1 METQL
6 LTAHCL
12 LLTAQMNIVVC
23 IKQVP
28 ETQDVRL
35 DPVTHTLKREGIAA
49 MINPF
54 DLYALEEG
62 LRVRESQGGK
72 VTVLTMG
79 PPQAEAALREALGY
93 GADAAVLLSDKAFA
107 GADTWAT
114 ALTLAR
120 AIDKLGGADLIFTGK
135 QAIDGDTA
143 QVGPMLATILDI
155 PYAAW
160 ARKLTFSGDGSVAVE
175 RLLDH
180 GYDAVETS
188 LPALVTVVKEINE
201 PRVPS
206 FKAKLKAKKEAIPVW
221 GISDLGMDAAEVGLS
236 GSFTQVVKVFAPP
249 ARGKAEIWTGAADE
263 LAGRLWQRLKAL
275 KSGETP
281 SEHL

>member
-1 METQL
+1 ML
-6 LTAHCL
+6 K
-12 LLTAQMNIVVC
+12 IIVC

-28 ETQDVRL
+28 DTQEVRL

-49 MINPF
+49 IINPF

-62 LRVRESQGGK
+62 LRVKEAQGGK
-72 VTVLTMG
+72 VTVITMG

-120 AIDKLGGADLIFTGK
+120 AIDKLGGADLIFCGK

-143 QVGPMLATILDI
+143 QVGPMLATILNI
-155 PYAAW
+155 PYVAW
-160 ARKLTFSGDGSVAVE
+160 ARKLTLADGDLTVE

-180 GYDAVETS
+180 GYDAVATN
-188 LPALVTVVKEINE
+188 LPALITVVKEINE

-206 FKAKLKAKKEAIPVW
+206 FKAKLRAKKAAIPVW
-221 GISDLGMDAAEVGLS
+221 GIADLNLEAGNVGLN
-236 GSFTQVVKVFAPP
+236 GSFTQVVKVFPPP
-249 ARGKAEIWTGAADE
+249 ARGQAEIWTGAPEE
-263 LAGRLWQRLKAL
+263 LADRLWQRLKEMS
-275 KSGETP
+275 KSAV
-281 SEHL
+281 

>member
-1 METQL
+1 
-6 LTAHCL
+6 
-12 LLTAQMNIVVC
+12 MNIIVC

-28 ETQDVRL
+28 ETQEVRL
-35 DPVTHTLKREGIAA
+35 DPVTHTLKREGIKAI
-49 MINPF
+49 INPF

-62 LRVRESQGGK
+62 LRVKDAQGGK

-79 PPQAEAALREALGY
+79 PPQAEEALRECLGY

-114 ALTLAR
+114 ALTLAK
-120 AIDKLGGADLIFTGK
+120 AIEKLGGADLIFTGK

-143 QVGPMLATILDI
+143 QVGPMLAAILDL

-160 ARKLTFSGDGSVAVE
+160 ARKLTFGANGTLTVE

-180 GYDAVETS
+180 GYDAVAVT
-188 LPALVTVVKEINE
+188 LPALITVVREINE

-206 FKAKLKAKKEAIPVW
+206 FKAKLKAKKEPIPVW
-221 GISDLGMDAAEVGLS
+221 GSAELGLPPEEVGLT
-236 GSFTQVVKVFAPP
+236 GSFTQVVKVFPPP
-249 ARGKAEIWTGAADE
+249 ARGKSEVWTGEPAE
-263 LAGRLWQRLKAL
+263 LAGRLWQRLKEMSKVAV
-275 KSGETP
+275 
-281 SEHL
+281 

>member
-1 METQL
+1 ML
-6 LTAHCL
+6 K
-12 LLTAQMNIVVC
+12 IIVC

-28 ETQDVRL
+28 ETQEVRL

-49 MINPF
+49 IINPF
-54 DLYALEEG
+54 DLYAVEEA
-62 LRVRESQGGK
+62 LRIKDARGAR
-72 VTVLTMG
+72 VTLLTMG
-79 PPQAEAALREALGY
+79 PPQAETALREALGY

-114 ALTLAR
+114 ALTLAK
-120 AIDKLGGADLIFTGK
+120 AIDKLGSADLILCGK

-143 QVGPMLATILDI
+143 QVGPMLATILNI
-155 PYAAW
+155 PYVAW
-160 ARKLTFSGDGSVAVE
+160 ARKLEFGSAGRLTVE

-221 GISDLGMDAAEVGLS
+221 GIDDLGLAAADVGLS
-236 GSFTQVVKVFAPP
+236 GSFTQVVKVFPPP
-249 ARGKAEIWTGAADE
+249 ARGESEVWTGAPEE
-263 LAGRLWQRLKAL
+263 LAARLWRRLKEQSKAQL
-275 KSGETP
+275 
-281 SEHL
+281 

>member
-1 METQL
+1 ML
-6 LTAHCL
+6 
-12 LLTAQMNIVVC
+12 NIIVC

-28 ETQDVRL
+28 ETQEVRL

-49 MINPF
+49 IINPF

-62 LRVRESQGGK
+62 LRVKDAQGGK
-72 VTVLTMG
+72 VTLLTMG
-79 PPQAEAALREALGY
+79 PPQAEAALREALGF

-120 AIDKLGGADLIFTGK
+120 AIDKLGGADLIFCGK

-143 QVGPMLATILDI
+143 QVGPMLATVLDL

-160 ARKLTFSGDGSVAVE
+160 ARKLTFGEGGALMVE

-180 GYDAVETS
+180 GYDAVEVS
-188 LPALVTVVKEINE
+188 LPALITVVKEINE

-206 FKAKLKAKKEAIPVW
+206 FKAKLKARKEPIPVW
-221 GISDLGMDAAEVGLS
+221 GLADLGLQPEEVGLQ
-236 GSFTQVVKVFAPP
+236 GSFTQVVKVFPPP
-249 ARGKAEIWTGAADE
+249 ARGTPEIWEGPPME
-263 LAGRLWQRLKAL
+263 LAPRLWARLKEL
-275 KSGETP
+275 GKR
-281 SEHL
+281 

>member
-1 METQL
+1 ML
-6 LTAHCL
+6 R
-12 LLTAQMNIVVC
+12 IIVC

-28 ETQDVRL
+28 DTQEVRL
-35 DPVTHTLKREGIAA
+35 DPVTHTLKREGVKA

-62 LRVRESQGGK
+62 LRVKDARGGK
-72 VTVLTMG
+72 VTVLSMG
-79 PPQAEAALREALGY
+79 PPQAEEALREALGY
-93 GADAAVLLSDKAFA
+93 GADAAILLSDKKFA

-120 AIDKLGGADLIFTGK
+120 AIEKLGAVDLVFTGK

-143 QVGPMLATILDI
+143 QVGPMLAAILNI

-160 ARKLTFSGDGSVAVE
+160 ARKLSFGADGALQVE

-180 GYDAVETS
+180 GYDAVELK
-188 LPALVTVVKEINE
+188 LPALITVVKEINE

-206 FKAKLKAKKEAIPVW
+206 FKAKLRAKKEPIPVW
-221 GISDLGMDAAEVGLS
+221 GLEDLGLAEAEVGLN
-236 GSFTQVVKVFAPP
+236 GSFTQVIKVFLPP
-249 ARGKAEIWTGAADE
+249 ARGKSEVWTGAPAE
-263 LAGRLWQRLKAL
+263 LAGRLWQRLKVM
-275 KSGETP
+275 SRGVGE
-281 SEHL
+281 

>member
-1 METQL
+1 MV
-6 LTAHCL
+6 H
-12 LLTAQMNIVVC
+12 IIVC

-28 ETQDVRL
+28 DTQEVRL

-49 MINPF
+49 IINPF
-54 DLYALEEG
+54 DLYALEEA
-62 LRVRESQGGK
+62 LRVKDSQGGR

-93 GADAAVLLSDKAFA
+93 GADDAVLLSDKNFA

-120 AIDKLGGADLIFTGK
+120 AVERLGPADLIFCGK

-160 ARKLTFSGDGSVAVE
+160 ARKLTFGADGTLQVE
-175 RLLDH
+175 RFLDH
-180 GYDAVETS
+180 GYDAVEVR
-188 LPALVTVVKEINE
+188 LPALITVVKEINE

-206 FKAKLKAKKEAIPVW
+206 FKAKLRAKKDPVPVW
-221 GISDLGMDAAEVGLS
+221 GLAELDLSAQEVGLS
-236 GSFTQVVKVFAPP
+236 GSFTQVVQVFPPP
-249 ARGKAEIWTGAADE
+249 ARGTAEIWTGVPAE
-263 LAGRLWQRLKAL
+263 LGARLWQRLKAV
-275 KSGETP
+275 GRA
-281 SEHL
+281 

>member
-1 METQL
+1 ML
-6 LTAHCL
+6 K
-12 LLTAQMNIVVC
+12 IIVC

-28 ETQDVRL
+28 ETQEVRL
-35 DPVTHTLKREGIAA
+35 DPVTHTLKREGIKAI
-49 MINPF
+49 INPF

-62 LRVRESQGGK
+62 LRVKDAHGGQ

-79 PPQAEAALREALGY
+79 PPQAEIALREALGY
-93 GADAAVLLSDKAFA
+93 GADEAVLLSDRAFA

-114 ALTLAR
+114 ALTLSKAVE
-120 AIDKLGGADLIFTGK
+120 KLGGADLIFTGK

-143 QVGPMLATILDI
+143 QVGPMLAAILDL

-160 ARKLTFSGDGSVAVE
+160 ARKLTFGADGDLTVE

-180 GYDAVETS
+180 GYDAVEVK

-206 FKAKLKAKKEAIPVW
+206 FKAKLRAKQANIPVW
-221 GISDLGMDAAEVGLS
+221 GLADLGLNEAETGLS
-236 GSFTQVVKVFAPP
+236 GSFTQVVKVFPPP
-249 ARGKAEIWTGAADE
+249 ARGKSEVWAGEPAE
-263 LAGRLWQRLKAL
+263 LAGRLWQRLKQMSKGTA
-275 KSGETP
+275 
-281 SEHL
+281 

>member
-1 METQL
+1 ML
-6 LTAHCL
+6 
-12 LLTAQMNIVVC
+12 NIIVC

-28 ETQDVRL
+28 DTQEVRL

-49 MINPF
+49 IINPF

-62 LRVRESQGGK
+62 LRVKDAQGGT
-72 VTVLTMG
+72 VTVITMG
-79 PPQAEAALREALGY
+79 PPQAEAALREALGF

-114 ALTLAR
+114 ALTLAK
-120 AIDKLGGADLIFTGK
+120 AVDKLGGADLIFCGK

-143 QVGPMLATILDI
+143 QVGPMLAAILNI
-155 PYAAW
+155 PFAAW
-160 ARKLTFSGDGSVAVE
+160 ARKVSFNDGKVEVE

-180 GYDAVETS
+180 GYDAVEVK

-206 FKAKLKAKKEAIPVW
+206 FKAKLRAKKEAIPVW
-221 GISDLGMDAAEVGLS
+221 GVADLGLDADQVGLN
-236 GSFTQVVKVFAPP
+236 GSFTQVVKVFPPP
-249 ARGKAEIWTGAADE
+249 ARGKSEVWTGEPAE
-263 LAGRLWQRLKAL
+263 LAGRLWQRLKAMS
-275 KSGETP
+275 KGAETP
-281 SEHL
+281 

>member
-1 METQL
+1 ML
-6 LTAHCL
+6 H
-12 LLTAQMNIVVC
+12 IVVC

-28 ETQDVRL
+28 DTQEVRL

-49 MINPF
+49 IINPF

-62 LRVRESQGGK
+62 LRVKEAQGGK

-93 GADAAVLLSDKAFA
+93 GADGGVLLSDKVFA

-114 ALTLAR
+114 ALTLAK
-120 AIDKLGGADLIFTGK
+120 AIEKLGGADLIFCGK

-143 QVGPMLATILDI
+143 QVGPMLATILNI
-155 PYAAW
+155 PYVAW
-160 ARKLTFSGDGSVAVE
+160 ARKLTISDGALTVE

-180 GYDAVETS
+180 GYDAVATN
-188 LPALVTVVKEINE
+188 LPALITVIKEINE

-206 FKAKLKAKKEAIPVW
+206 FKAKLKAKKETIPVW
-221 GISDLGMDAAEVGLS
+221 GSNDLGLHAEDVGLS
-236 GSFTQVVKVFAPP
+236 GSFTQVVRVFPPP
-249 ARGKAEIWTGAADE
+249 ARGTPEIWTGAPEE
-263 LAGRLWQRLKAL
+263 LAARLWGRLQERGKGLA
-275 KSGETP
+275 
-281 SEHL
+281 

>member
-1 METQL
+1 MFQ
-6 LTAHCL
+6 
-12 LLTAQMNIVVC
+12 IVVC

-28 ETQDVRL
+28 DTQEVRL

-49 MINPF
+49 IINPF

-62 LRVRESQGGK
+62 LRVKDDQGGK
-72 VTVLTMG
+72 VTVITMG

-114 ALTLAR
+114 ALTLAK
-120 AIDKLGGADLIFTGK
+120 AVDKLGGADLIFCGK

-143 QVGPMLATILDI
+143 QVGPMLATILNI
-155 PYAAW
+155 PYVAW
-160 ARKLTFSGDGSVAVE
+160 ARKLTFADGNLMVE

-180 GYDAVETS
+180 GYDAVATD
-188 LPALVTVVKEINE
+188 LPALITVVKEINE

-221 GISDLGMDAAEVGLS
+221 GSNDLGLETGDIGLG
-236 GSFTQVVKVFAPP
+236 GSFTQVVKIFPP
-249 ARGKAEIWTGAADE
+249 PSRGTPEIWTGAPEE
-263 LAGRLWQRLKAL
+263 LAGRLWQRLKAQG
-275 KSGETP
+275 KA
-281 SEHL
+281 